1 MKTTLFS
8 PLQSSRRDRDS
19 NYSPKVTLGSVG
31 PRRDRA
37 QLRRD
42 HARVAGVERGL
53 QAAREEEGQAQ
64 GEARKRREDK
74 KVIITFV
81 TCGDSR
87 QVK

>member
-1 MKTTLFS
+1 M
-8 PLQSSRRDRDS
+8 
-19 NYSPKVTLGSVG
+19 TLGSVG

-64 GEARKRREDK
+64 GEARKKRKDK
-74 KVIITFV
+74 KVIITLLPAAIAV
-81 TCGDSR
+81 RSSNSPSCC
-87 QVK
+87 